1 MLNLLGHR
9 EEHTNEMAK
18 SRIPMSA
25 AHVRHYIDQL
35 EAGNPNKSARVRT
48 AELAIKF
55 GNVTEDGKAVWREYL
70 GLMK

>member
-1 MLNLLGHR
+1 MITLTGTR
-9 EEHTNEMAK
+9 EEHTNDMAK
-18 SRIPMSA
+18 ARIPMSA

-35 EAGNPNKSARVRT
+35 EAGNPNKSARIRM
-48 AELAIKF
+48 AELAVKF